1 VLVDG
6 APLTE
11 LGFEERAAVTFG
23 EKRGLLAL
31 LPEVTFVRRFREIF
45 PS

>member
-1 VLVDG
+1 MNSHFQFQYPWVL
-6 APLTE
+6 
-11 LGFEERAAVTFG
+11 
-23 EKRGLLAL
+23 GLLAL

>member
-6 APLTE
+6 HPLAE
-11 LGFEERAAVTFG
+11 LGFEGRAEVTFG

-31 LPEVTFVRRFREIF
+31 LPEITFVRRFREIF